1 LSDARQRRQ
10 STDEAEVR
18 PPAAEHVRKV
28 LASSFRHTTKVTGG
42 GRPPRARS
50 RLARLG
56 ALAWQVIGITLA
68 VLLTGWV
75 AGRLMPVLLPLGIA
89 VLLTALV
96 LPVTDALTRHGVRPA
111 AAAGLSVAGVLAAV
125 GGLVALIVPPIVGR
139 IGELGDSVA
148 EGVQRVAESVG
159 HDVLGMDAANVDR
172 ALEQLTARIRSHLGG
187 VAGDALSGATAVA
200 SALGAAVLVLFLSF
214 FLLKDGRYL
223 WRRLLALL
231 PASGRDTAD
240 ELGRRAWDVL
250 TIYSRGV
257 VFVATFDA
265 VFIGIAL
272 VLVGVPL
279 ALPLVVLTW
288 LAAFFPIVGAVV
300 AGAAAVM
307 VALVA
312 EGLTSALIILAAIVA
327 VQQIEGNVLYPV
339 VVGPHLKLHPIVVL
353 LAVAIGGT
361 IAGIAG
367 AFLAVPVATVCAAWL
382 EYGQEGHE

>member
-1 LSDARQRRQ
+1 M
-10 STDEAEVR
+10 
-18 PPAAEHVRKV
+18 
-28 LASSFRHTTKVTGG
+28 LASSFRPTTHVAAG
-42 GRPPRARS
+42 GRPPRERS

-56 ALAWQVIGITLA
+56 ALGWQLIGITLA

-75 AGRLMPVLLPLGIA
+75 AARLMPVLLPLGIA

-96 LPVTDALTRHGVRPA
+96 LPVTDALTKHGVPPA
-111 AAAGLSVAGVLAAV
+111 ASAGLSVAGVLAAV
-125 GGLVALIVPPIVGR
+125 GGLVAVIVPPFVSR
-139 IGELGDSVA
+139 VGELGDSVA
-148 EGVQRVAESVG
+148 KGAQRVAESVG
-159 HDVLGMDAANVDR
+159 HDLLGMDATDVDR
-172 ALEQLTARIRSHLGG
+172 ALGQFTARIRSHVGG
-187 VAGDALSGATAVA
+187 IAGDALSGATAVA
-200 SALGAAVLVLFLSF
+200 GALGAVVLVLFLSF

-223 WRRLLALL
+223 WWRLLALL
-231 PASGRDTAD
+231 PAAGRGTAD
-240 ELGRRAWDVL
+240 ELGRRAWHVL

-272 VLVGVPL
+272 VVVGVPL

-300 AGAAAVM
+300 AGAAAVL

-312 EGLTSALIILAAIVA
+312 EGLTSALIVLAAIVA

-353 LAVAIGGT
+353 LAVAAGGT
-361 IAGIAG
+361 IAGLAG

-382 EYGQEGHE
+382 EYGQEGRE